1 MMGTLDI
8 LDRLVAFP
16 SVTGGPNGE
25 IAGWIGDYLSGLGFH
40 LHALPSHDGAKT
52 GLIARIGPRGPG
64 GALLSAHMD
73 VVPVAGQA
81 WTRDPFRLTEESGRL
96 YGRGTTDMKG
106 FLACA
111 LHAAAKAAETQLAR
125 PFMLALSYDEEIGCR
140 GIAGMIDHVLPVLG
154 RPGFCIVGEPTSMR
168 LALGHKGK
176 IALGADCRGEAGHS
190 ANAPN
195 HLNALHLASR
205 FVLALEAEQ
214 ARLADEGARDEAYDV
229 PYATVHAGR
238 MSGGIA
244 LNVVPDRASVEFE
257 IRALTAGEGR
267 DVLGRIREAAAE
279 ICRRSGKAAA
289 AIAITETNAYP
300 GLATPPEAEVVR
312 TVAALLPEGAARIKV
327 AYGTEAGFFDRIGIP
342 TLVCGPGSMAQGHQ
356 PDEFIERSELERC
369 DRMLRNLLRHLSA

>member
-1 MMGTLDI
+1 MTTLEI
-8 LDRLVAFP
+8 LDRLIAFP
-16 SVTGGPNGE
+16 SVTGRPNRD
-25 IAGWIGDYLSGLGFH
+25 IAEWIGGYLARLGFRVR
-40 LHALPSHDGAKT
+40 ALPSADGTRT
-52 GLIARIGPRGPG
+52 GLLARIGPEGPG

-73 VVPVAGQA
+73 VVPVEGQA
-81 WTRDPFRLTEESGRL
+81 WTRDPFRLSEAGGRL

-111 LHAAAKAAETQLAR
+111 LHAAARAAATRLAR

-140 GIAGMIDHVLPVLG
+140 GIAEMIDHVLPVLG

-176 IALGADCRGEAGHS
+176 IALSADCRGEAGHS

-195 HLNALHLASR
+195 CLNALHLASR

-214 ARLADEGARDEAYDV
+214 ARLAERGARDEAYDV
-229 PYATVHAGR
+229 PHTTVHAGR

-244 LNVVPDRASVEFE
+244 LNVVPNRASVEFE
-257 IRALTAGEGR
+257 IRALTADEGR
-267 DVLGRIREAAAE
+267 DVLERIRRAAAE
-279 ICRRSGKAAA
+279 ICRMSGKAAA
-289 AIAITETNAYP
+289 AIDITQTNAYP
-300 GLATPPEAEVVR
+300 GLAMPPDADAVR
-312 TVAALLPEGAARIKV
+312 TVAALLPERAERIKV

-356 PDEFIERSELERC
+356 PDEFIERSELDRC
-369 DRMLRNLLRHLSA
+369 DGMLANLLRHLSA